1 MNYAHHRSVYE
12 NPQVEEKTEPAPAE
26 ETKTE
31 PAPAEETKSD
41 DSASDRGSMPKG
53 WSPE

>member
-1 MNYAHHRSVYE
+1 LNK
-12 NPQVEEKTEPAPAE
+12 KTEPAPAE